1 MIRRA
6 LLAGT
11 VLVLA
16 LAFLAFGPFRHRA
29 TDPKPMDAGVEPAG
43 LKPLPIQAV
52 RVEEVADGQRYWI
65 RNLVAGPIE
74 VECELGEA
82 VNVVADPTLPR
93 RLVLAATSERSLTIL
108 RAMIPNRR
116 STASISCQAVVGD
129 PRAVSDSSESFALP
143 FYPGTAFVVA
153 QGFNG
158 QFSHND
164 VQSRYAIDFGVPD
177 GTSVVA
183 ARAGVVMEVE
193 NEFRGHGVDLGK
205 FADRAN
211 YVRILHADG
220 SMALYAHLAPE
231 SCIVRPGDR
240 VRAGEFLAKSGN
252 TGFTTGPHL
261 HFAVQRNAGMELR
274 SIPFA
279 MPGVDPRTPP

>member
-11 VLVLA
+11 VLVLL
-16 LAFLAFGPFRHRA
+16 LAFLAFGPLRHRVA
-29 TDPKPMDAGVEPAG
+29 ESKPADTGSEPAG
-43 LKPLPIQAV
+43 LKPKDIQEV
-52 RVEEVADGQRYWI
+52 REEDVSDGQRYWI

-74 VECELGEA
+74 VECGLGDTI
-82 VNVVADPTLPR
+82 NVAADPTLPR
-93 RLVLAATSERSLTIL
+93 RLVLAAKSERALTIL
-108 RAMIPNRR
+108 RMVVPGER
-116 STASISCQAVVGD
+116 SSASINCQAVIGD
-129 PRAVSDSSESFALP
+129 PRAVPDASENFALP

-177 GTSVVA
+177 GTPVVA

-205 FADRAN
+205 YADRAN

-231 SCIVRPGDR
+231 SSIVQPGDK

-279 MPGVDPRTPP
+279 MPGVDPQAAP